1 MHIIKEEKVKV
12 KTNTCDYCEEMFP
25 LFFHLKKHMKS
36 NHGDLMGEF
45 DEKYR
50 TINCIK
56 CPASFYSSRR
66 HREHKER
73 CHRKDAQCSL
83 CPRSFYSEEE
93 LRKHEARHEND
104 RKVFTCDKCDKKIVG
119 IYKFKKHMK
128 NIINHGTAVSCPH
141 CQKLVKDLK
150 KHLKVHDKPTS
161 AVMCDVCG
169 KSFPSDRSL
178 TKHNYFCLPGLAPPL
193 KANVKCRFCD
203 SSFTSSMKKSRHE
216 FKAHDHN
223 AQICYQCGH
232 KSLGMRNLKR
242 HLTTHGG
249 KEISCEQC
257 GKTFKSQENL
267 KLHQRKMHQ
276 SDSEKPHK
284 CSYSDCTRT
293 SRAHMK
299 NVHKKNSSKL

>member
-1 MHIIKEEKVKV
+1 M
-12 KTNTCDYCEEMFP
+12 
-25 LFFHLKKHMKS
+25 
-36 NHGDLMGEF
+36 
-45 DEKYR
+45 
-50 TINCIK
+50 
-56 CPASFYSSRR
+56 
-66 HREHKER
+66 
-73 CHRKDAQCSL
+73 
-83 CPRSFYSEEE
+83 
-93 LRKHEARHEND
+93 
-104 RKVFTCDKCDKKIVG
+104 
-119 IYKFKKHMK
+119 
-128 NIINHGTAVSCPH
+128 INHGTAVSCPH

-223 AQICYQCGH
+223 AQICSQCGH

-249 KEISCEQC
+249 REISCDQC

-284 CSYSDCTRT
+284 CSYSDCTRAFVSLSSLESHT
-293 SRAHMK
+293 NSHLGIRPYQCDFCPTRFQNPSNKIALIK
-299 NVHKKNSSKL
+299 NVHKKNSLKL